1 MNQIPVTDKSTRRSQ
16 SMSSSMKDKDSD
28 NGFQSRFGFLL
39 VSAGCAIG
47 IGNVWKFPYIA
58 GQNGGGIFVF
68 LYILFLVLMGI
79 PVLAMELS
87 LGRAS
92 RKSAVPAYKALEPAG
107 SKWHIHGWLC
117 IAGSYILM
125 MYYTTVAG
133 WMLSYFIK
141 YVTGVFS
148 EPDVDVDEVY
158 QSLLASPGEM
168 MFYTSI
174 IVVLGFLVTSFSIRS
189 GLERVTKFMMI
200 GLLGIILILVVNSFL
215 LKGAGEG
222 FRFFLSPNMDKVA
235 EHGGGNVVVA
245 AMNQA
250 FFTLSVGMGAMEIFG
265 SYMSRKKSLLHEAGT
280 ICIMDTFVAICSGLI
295 IFPACFTF
303 SVEPTEGPSLIFS
316 TLPRVFNNMA
326 GGRVWGI
333 FFFLFMTFAS
343 FSTVIAVFEGLI
355 KHSEDNFGVSRRKAA
370 VINCLIMLA
379 ASVPCVLGFNR
390 WSEVRLMGDRNI
402 LSGEDFMVSNLILPI
417 GALIYTV
424 FCSYKFGWG
433 FEKFAAEANEGEG
446 FKVRTWM
453 KPYFRYVLP
462 VLMLVVIVQGLV

>member
-1 MNQIPVTDKSTRRSQ
+1 
-16 SMSSSMKDKDSD
+16 MSSSKKDTNADS
-28 NGFQSRFGFLL
+28 GFQSRFGFLL

-47 IGNVWKFPYIA
+47 IGNVWKFPYIT
-58 GQNGGGIFVF
+58 GQNGGGIFVI
-68 LYILFLVLMGI
+68 LYILFLILMGV
-79 PVLAMELS
+79 PVLVMELAM
-87 LGRAS
+87 GRAS
-92 RKSAVPAYKALEPAG
+92 RKSAIPAYKALEPAG
-107 SKWHIHGWLC
+107 SKWHIHGWFC

-133 WMLSYFIK
+133 WMLSYFNK
-141 YVTGVFS
+141 YVTGEFS
-148 EPDVDVDEVY
+148 GSDMDVDKVY
-158 QSLLASPGEM
+158 LSMLESPGEM

-174 IVVLGFLVTSFSIRS
+174 IVIAGFLVTSFSIRS

-200 GLLGIILILVVNSFL
+200 GLLGIILILVGHSFT

-222 FRFFLSPNMDKVA
+222 ISFFLSPNADKVV
-235 EHGGGNVVVA
+235 ENGGGAVVAA

-250 FFTLSVGMGAMEIFG
+250 FFTLSIGMGAMEIFG

-303 SVEPTEGPSLIFS
+303 GVEPGEGPSLIFS
-316 TLPRVFNNMA
+316 TLPRVFNSMS

-355 KHSEDNFGVSRRKAA
+355 KHSVDNFGTSRRKAA
-370 VINCLIMLA
+370 IINCLIMML

-390 WSEVRLMGDRNI
+390 WGQVRLIGDREI
-402 LSGEDFMVSNLILPI
+402 LSSEDFIVSNLILPI
-417 GALIYTV
+417 GALIYTL
-424 FCSYKFGWG
+424 FCSYKWGWG
-433 FEKFAAEANEGEG
+433 FEKFAAEANIGDG
-446 FKVRTWM
+446 LKIQKWM
-453 KPYFRYVLP
+453 RPYFRYVLP
-462 VLMLVVIVQGLV
+462 LLMLIVIIQGLV